1 MKKKRRTMNKIIAII
16 LISVIMLLAGCSEAY
31 EQTSDESHEAEM
43 HWMILP
49 QPGGGVTTIPIWY

>member
-1 MKKKRRTMNKIIAII
+1 MKRKRRTMNKIIAII
-16 LISVIMLLAGCSEAY
+16 LISAIMLLAGCSEAN

-43 HWMILP
+43 HLFILP

>member
-31 EQTSDESHEAEM
+31 EQESDESHEAEM
-43 HWMILP
+43 HWMRLP

>member
-43 HWMILP
+43 HWMIFP
-49 QPGGGVTTIPIWY
+49 KPGGGVTTIPIWY

>member
-1 MKKKRRTMNKIIAII
+1 MKALAVIAII

-43 HWMILP
+43 HWVIFP
-49 QPGGGVTTIPIWY
+49 KPGGGVTTIPIWY